1 MLQIEKDWFIN
12 QLQDD
17 RPVQAI
23 QGVPHQQSF
32 KPAAVLIPVVER
44 ESLSLILTKRAS
56 HLKHHAGQISFP
68 GGRCEP
74 TDHDHQQTAI
84 RESFEEIGLE
94 QKHINIISKLPKYNT
109 VSAFEI
115 TPFVGLINPSF
126 TILVDP
132 NEVDEVFEVPLD
144 FVLNKQNHQIE
155 RVEYKGQYRNVYVI
169 QYGDYKI
176 WGATAA
182 LIRTLSNHLFP

>member
-1 MLQIEKDWFIN
+1 MLRIKKDWFIN
-12 QLQDD
+12 QLQDG
-17 RPVQAI
+17 RPMQAI
-23 QGVPHQQSF
+23 QGVTHQQSF

-44 ESLSLILTKRAS
+44 EDLSLILTKRAS

-68 GGRCEP
+68 GGRCESY
-74 TDHDHQQTAI
+74 DEDHQQTAL

-94 QKHINIISKLPKYNT
+94 EKHINIVSQLPTYNT

-115 TPFVGLINPSF
+115 TPFVGLIDPSF

-132 NEVDEVFEVPLD
+132 NEVEEVFEVPLD
-144 FVLNKQNHQIE
+144 FVLNKENHHIE
-155 RVEYKGQYRNVYVI
+155 RVSYKGQFRNVYVI
-169 QYGDYKI
+169 QYQHYKI

-182 LIRTLSNHLFP
+182 LIRTLANHLFP